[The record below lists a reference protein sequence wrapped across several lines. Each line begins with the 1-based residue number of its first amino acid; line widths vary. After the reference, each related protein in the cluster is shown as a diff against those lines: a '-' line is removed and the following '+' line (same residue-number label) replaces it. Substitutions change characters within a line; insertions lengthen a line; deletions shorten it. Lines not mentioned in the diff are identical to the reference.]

1 MGSGF
6 SAWMINNNLNT
17 LKKYLWLIPVAFIT
31 IHAFLMNGYYYS
43 HRQLTTGSY
52 LSQIFAYGDPSLF
65 KNSIYV
71 QAVNRT
77 NLRISLFYN
86 VCPFI
91 LKNFD
96 FETFALV
103 QSIMSL
109 FFTLAGIFFLTKV
122 FFNNSTAGYIAMF
135 LYTAELNNWTLGSPS
150 PYLNF
155 LHHGLPY
162 AYPLTVWSMVFFFQ
176 KRYPLSLL
184 LAGMSW
190 NFHPMTTVFLLFVYF
205 MYCLF
210 NWKEF
215 KITIILKC
223 LSAFAVSASPVLIK
237 SFLYLGRGDTS
248 GNLWLEG
255 VRWTL
260 WHTNFPFTQF
270 DVRMISSGM
279 FFFLFISTLFIIP
292 REPRKKILLVIISV
306 AILCIAGTLFAHIY
320 PIPFIIKMSLWRS
333 TVIYLVV
340 AISCIGYAVSTLFT
354 DQSFTKKFL
363 AVSLVVLVTGYLGC
377 LQQYHVSYLPLFIG
391 TLLYF
396 RFENQ
401 IKSYLPSLH
410 GHFSLFFFTLLSF
423 LLTVHILTNLKDG
436 LKLLLFFMFISFFL
450 IGNRVLEKY
459 TSSRA
464 LSKYVWVL
472 VVVFVLF
479 FDSTIL
485 YTRGGPKIYF
495 HGRFQGTSDPWA
507 EIQSYARMHSQK
519 DDLFIVPPY
528 ANDFTTYSLRA
539 ILGDWAE
546 GSTLIYLDNQFC
558 QQWFARMRDL
568 GCTPGNWFE
577 GYDTL
582 TTDHILKVAQKYGA
596 RFIITQKPKT
606 FSLKKLYENVNFILY
621 EATPREPQKRG
632 ISNQRSP

>member
-1 MGSGF
+1 
-6 SAWMINNNLNT
+6 
-17 LKKYLWLIPVAFIT
+17 
-31 IHAFLMNGYYYS
+31 MNGYYYS
-43 HRQLTTGSY
+43 HRQLTVGSY
-52 LSQIFAYGDPSLF
+52 ISQIFAYVDPSLF

-71 QAVNRT
+71 QAANRT

-86 VCPFI
+86 ACPFI
-91 LKNFD
+91 LRNFD

-103 QSIMSL
+103 QSIVSL
-109 FFTLAGIFFLTKV
+109 FFVLAGIFFLTKV
-122 FFNNSTAGYIAMF
+122 FFNNSTAGYIATF

-155 LHHGLPY
+155 FHHGLPY

-205 MYCLF
+205 MYWLF

-237 SFLYLGRGDTS
+237 SFLYLGRSDTS

-292 REPRKKILLVIISV
+292 GEAVKKISLVIISV
-306 AILCIAGTLFAHIY
+306 AVLCIAGTIFAHIY

-333 TVIYLVV
+333 TFIYLIV
-340 AISCIGYAVSTLFT
+340 ALSCIGYGVSTLLA
-354 DQSFTKKFL
+354 DRSFEKRFL
-363 AVSLVVLVTGYLGC
+363 AVCIVILVAGYLGS
-377 LQQYHVSYLPLFIG
+377 LLHFYVSYLPFFIG
-391 TLLYF
+391 ALLYF
-396 RFENQ
+396 HFERRAKN
-401 IKSYLPSLH
+401 YLPSFQRKASLLF
-410 GHFSLFFFTLLSF
+410 FSLLSL
-423 LLTVHILTNLKDG
+423 LLTVHIVTYLKDG
-436 LKLLLFFMFISFFL
+436 LKLFLFFILTAFFIL
-450 IGNRVLEKY
+450 GIRALEKY
-459 TSSRA
+459 APQKA
-464 LSKYVWVL
+464 LSKYVWAL
-472 VVVFVLF
+472 VMAFVLF
-479 FDSTIL
+479 FDGTTL
-485 YTRGGPKIYF
+485 YTRGGPKIYY
-495 HGRFQGTSDPWA
+495 HGRLKGTSDPWA

-582 TTDHILKVAQKYGA
+582 TTDHILKVAQKYEA

>member
-1 MGSGF
+1 
-6 SAWMINNNLNT
+6 
-17 LKKYLWLIPVAFIT
+17 
-31 IHAFLMNGYYYS
+31 
-43 HRQLTTGSY
+43 
-52 LSQIFAYGDPSLF
+52 
-65 KNSIYV
+65 
-71 QAVNRT
+71 
-77 NLRISLFYN
+77 
-86 VCPFI
+86 
-91 LKNFD
+91 
-96 FETFALV
+96 
-103 QSIMSL
+103 
-109 FFTLAGIFFLTKV
+109 
-122 FFNNSTAGYIAMF
+122 
-135 LYTAELNNWTLGSPS
+135 
-150 PYLNF
+150 
-155 LHHGLPY
+155 
-162 AYPLTVWSMVFFFQ
+162 
-176 KRYPLSLL
+176 
-184 LAGMSW
+184 
-190 NFHPMTTVFLLFVYF
+190 
-205 MYCLF
+205 
-210 NWKEF
+210 
-215 KITIILKC
+215 
-223 LSAFAVSASPVLIK
+223 
-237 SFLYLGRGDTS
+237 
-248 GNLWLEG
+248 
-255 VRWTL
+255 
-260 WHTNFPFTQF
+260 
-270 DVRMISSGM
+270 
-279 FFFLFISTLFIIP
+279 
-292 REPRKKILLVIISV
+292 
-306 AILCIAGTLFAHIY
+306 
-320 PIPFIIKMSLWRS
+320 
-333 TVIYLVV
+333 
-340 AISCIGYAVSTLFT
+340 
-354 DQSFTKKFL
+354 
-363 AVSLVVLVTGYLGC
+363 
-377 LQQYHVSYLPLFIG
+377 
-391 TLLYF
+391 
-396 RFENQ
+396 
-401 IKSYLPSLH
+401 
-410 GHFSLFFFTLLSF
+410 
-423 LLTVHILTNLKDG
+423 
-436 LKLLLFFMFISFFL
+436 MFISFFL